1 MVHWFRVSKIN
12 NLSLALKNEALT
24 LYKLISMLGLKLPT
38 DPRWVNIVE
47 RNVEEILTDHAYCE
61 QKAASN
67 AISMIIQYPQYP
79 DLVEA
84 MVLIS
89 QEEMEHFGMVHQK
102 MMERGMT
109 LGFERKDP
117 YVNDLADF
125 LRKHKSGGPKASH
138 FVNQM
143 LFAAMI
149 EARSCERFKILSE
162 EIDDADLRD
171 FYRSLMESEAR
182 HYTTFLGFAR
192 KYGQGIDVDARWQEF
207 LEFEAILMIKYGKT
221 ETMHG

>member
-1 MVHWFRVSKIN
+1 MIPSDFGIFVEKTRCSDFKWRLTPAGCALSK
-12 NLSLALKNEALT
+12 KN
-24 LYKLISMLGLKLPT
+24 I
-38 DPRWVNIVE
+38 
-47 RNVEEILTDHAYCE
+47 EEILIDHAYCE

-67 AISMIIQYPQYP
+67 AISMIVTYPQYP

-84 MVLIS
+84 MTAIC
-89 QEEMEHFGMVHQK
+89 QEEMAHFQMVHDK
-102 MMERGMT
+102 LKERGLQ

-117 YVNDLADF
+117 YVNDLAQY
-125 LRKHKSGGPKASH
+125 LKQGKLNSKPVGV
-138 FVNQM
+138 FVNKM

-162 EIDDADLRD
+162 EINDADLRQ
-171 FYRSLMESEAR
+171 FYRDLMESEAR

-192 KYGQGIDVDARWQEF
+192 KYGQGVDVDAAWKDF
-207 LEFEAILMIKYGKT
+207 LAFEASLMESYGKK

>member
-1 MVHWFRVSKIN
+1 
-12 NLSLALKNEALT
+12 
-24 LYKLISMLGLKLPT
+24 MLGLKLPT

-47 RNVEEILTDHAYCE
+47 KNIQEILTDHAFCE

-67 AISMIIQYPQYP
+67 AISIIVQYPQYP
-79 DLVEA
+79 DLVKA
-84 MVLIS
+84 MTAIC
-89 QEEMEHFGMVHQK
+89 QEEMEHFGLVHDK
-102 MMERGMT
+102 LLERNLD

-117 YVNDLADF
+117 YVNDLAEY
-125 LRKHKSGGPKASH
+125 LKKNKSGGSRASH

-162 EIDDADLRD
+162 QINDDDLKH

-182 HYTTFLGFAR
+182 HYTAFIGFAK
-192 KYGQGIDVDARWQEF
+192 KYGKGIDVDSRWQEF
-207 LEFEAILMIKYGKT
+207 LEFEASLMEKYGRS
-221 ETMHG
+221 ETIHG

>member
-1 MVHWFRVSKIN
+1 
-12 NLSLALKNEALT
+12 
-24 LYKLISMLGLKLPT
+24 
-38 DPRWVNIVE
+38 
-47 RNVEEILTDHAYCE
+47 
-61 QKAASN
+61 
-67 AISMIIQYPQYP
+67 MIIQYPQYP

-207 LEFEAILMIKYGKT
+207 LEFEATLMIKYGKT

>member
-1 MVHWFRVSKIN
+1 
-12 NLSLALKNEALT
+12 
-24 LYKLISMLGLKLPT
+24 MLGLKLAT

-47 RNVEEILTDHAYCE
+47 KNIQEILVDHAYCE

-67 AISMIIQYPQYP
+67 AISMIIQYPHYT

-84 MVLIS
+84 MIAIS
-89 QEEMEHFGMVHQK
+89 QEEMEHFRMVHQK
-102 MMERGMT
+102 LLDRGMQ

-117 YVNDLADF
+117 YVNDLSTY
-125 LRKHKSGGPKASH
+125 LRQHKSGGPKESH

-162 EIDDADLRD
+162 QIQDEDLST
-171 FYRSLMESEAR
+171 FYRDLMESEAR
-182 HYTTFLGFAR
+182 HYTTFIGFAR
-192 KYGQGIDVDARWQEF
+192 KYGKGIDVDQRWQDF
-207 LEFEAILMIKYGKT
+207 LEFEASLMDKYGKN

>member
-1 MVHWFRVSKIN
+1 
-12 NLSLALKNEALT
+12 
-24 LYKLISMLGLKLPT
+24 MLGLKMAT

-47 RNVEEILTDHAYCE
+47 KNIAEILTDHAYCE

-79 DLVEA
+79 DLVQA
-84 MVLIS
+84 MVEIS
-89 QEEMEHFGMVHQK
+89 QEEMEHFGMVHDK
-102 MMERGMT
+102 MLERGFE

-117 YVNDLADF
+117 YVNDLAKF
-125 LRKHKSGGPKASH
+125 LKTTADGSKKVH

-162 EIDDADLRD
+162 EINDSDLRN

-192 KYGQGIDVDARWQEF
+192 KYGGGVDVDARWKEF
-207 LEFEAILMIKYGKT
+207 LEFEAALMEKYGKT